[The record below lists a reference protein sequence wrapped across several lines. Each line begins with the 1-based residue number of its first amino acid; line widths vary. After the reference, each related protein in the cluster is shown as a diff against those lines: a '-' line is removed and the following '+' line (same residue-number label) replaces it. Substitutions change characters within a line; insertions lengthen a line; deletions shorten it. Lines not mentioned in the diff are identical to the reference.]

1 MPGLF
6 RVLPP
11 GVPFATAFH
20 AQGRLLA
27 ALSLALACAGP
38 ANTAPVDPTP
48 AGPRHDGVVTK
59 LLGRAFETVL
69 APDGVHVYLMTDDLA
84 PAMIERVRGT
94 AAVTLGDGR
103 VLQLPLVKRDPRPGE
118 PVTYFCPMHP
128 EVVQPEA
135 GKCQPCG
142 GMILYAQDY
151 LFGAADL
158 GIPAGGD
165 PVPSGIKVLIQVT
178 GLGDSAG
185 DATFAPAFPT
195 PEPKA
200 GSAPPVTAP
209 PAPAAEMQAA
219 VERVETEPLAPLTGW
234 LGEQDDGALAQ
245 AAVDSLVALALRRS
259 PALEAGTEQVAA
271 ATAASPAAG
280 ALPDPMV
287 ALSLRGERYPGAG
300 LGEDPMAMA
309 SLEFTQTIPWPG
321 KRGRREAAARAEIGV
336 ATAGLELSRRRLAA
350 EVREAYAEL
359 CALANEEQAIEQSLD
374 LLAILLPSAGTRYA
388 VGQAEQ
394 ADLVRLQIERDRW
407 LDSLDLTQAMRAEH
421 TARLAGLLNLDP
433 DGPMPQAVGLPDLSL
448 PESGADLPAATN
460 ATGQNPAAA
469 DTALAGEFAEVL
481 AAMAGVERARLR
493 AAAADREGT
502 PDLVFGTEY
511 GWRDGMPPMIL
522 ARLGVELPLWSG
534 RKQGALAAAS
544 HREVAMAEADL
555 RAATADARSQTKALQ
570 ARIQAA
576 ARRADRL
583 RTETLPKVV
592 LAVESARADY
602 VAGRGDLDAVIVG
615 LQQLA
620 ETRAQLGR
628 RQAEHYAAFARL
640 QALRGLDPVLSWEE

>member
-1 MPGLF
+1 
-6 RVLPP
+6 
-11 GVPFATAFH
+11 
-20 AQGRLLA
+20 
-27 ALSLALACAGP
+27 
-38 ANTAPVDPTP
+38 
-48 AGPRHDGVVTK
+48 VVTR

-69 APDGVHVYLMTDDLA
+69 APDGVRLYLMTDNLT
-84 PAMIERVRGT
+84 PAMIERARGT
-94 AAVTLGDGR
+94 ATLSLGDGR
-103 VLQLPLVKRDPRPGE
+103 VLHLPLVKQDPRPGE
-118 PVTYFCPMHP
+118 RATYFCPMHP
-128 EVVQPEA
+128 EVVQPDS

-151 LFGAADL
+151 LFGAANL
-158 GIPAGGD
+158 GTPAG
-165 PVPSGIKVLIQVT
+165 IRVLIQVT
-178 GLGDSAG
+178 GLGDLAG
-185 DATFAPAFPT
+185 DAIFAPAFPT

-200 GSAPPVTAP
+200 GSTPPVTAP
-209 PAPAAEMQAA
+209 PSQATETLAA
-219 VERVETEPLAPLTGW
+219 VEGAETEPLAPLTGW
-234 LGEQDDGALAQ
+234 LGEQDGGAVAQ

-259 PALEAGTEQVAA
+259 PDLEAGTERVAA

-287 ALSLRGERYPGAG
+287 ALSLRGESYPGAG

-321 KRGRREAAARAEIGV
+321 RRGRREAAARAEIGV
-336 ATAGLELSRRRLAA
+336 ANAGLELSRRRLAA
-350 EVREAYAEL
+350 EVREVYAEL

-374 LLAILLPSAGTRYA
+374 LLAILLSSAGSRYA

-394 ADLVRLQIERDRW
+394 TDLVRLQIERDRW
-407 LDSLDLTQAMRAEH
+407 LDSLDLTRAMRSEH
-421 TARLAGLLNLDP
+421 AARLAALLNLDP
-433 DGPMPQAVGLPDLSL
+433 AEPMLGAVGLPGLSH
-448 PESGADLPAATN
+448 PEGGPGLSAATN
-460 ATGQNPAAA
+460 ADGRNLAAA

-481 AAMAGVERARLR
+481 AAIAGVERARLR
-493 AAAADREGT
+493 AAAADHEGT
-502 PDLVFGTEY
+502 PDLVLGTEY

-555 RAATADARSQTKALQ
+555 RAATAAARSQTMALQ
-570 ARIQAA
+570 ARILAA

-583 RTETLPKVV
+583 RTETMPKVA

-602 VAGRGDLDAVIVG
+602 GAGRGDLDAVIMG

-640 QALRGLDPVLSWEE
+640 QALRGLDPVLSLEE